1 MKLMKILTVNEACR
15 ILTEH
20 GFSVS
25 PAHLGAHLGAG
36 LQQGVYPFGVAIQM
50 KQWVYEIYDTLLYKW
65 IDERSAEREEVSA

>member
-20 GFSVS
+20 GFWVS
-25 PAHLGAHLGAG
+25 PAHLWAD